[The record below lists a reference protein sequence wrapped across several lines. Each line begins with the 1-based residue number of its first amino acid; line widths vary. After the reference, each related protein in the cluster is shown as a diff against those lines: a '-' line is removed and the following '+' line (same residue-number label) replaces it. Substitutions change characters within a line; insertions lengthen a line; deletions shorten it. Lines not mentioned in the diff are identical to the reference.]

1 MITQMY
7 FPGDPLLPLDPMYNC
22 IENERAR
29 RLLISAFD
37 LESTRPEYALAYR
50 FDIVLRGPSA
60 TPMER

>member
-1 MITQMY
+1 
-7 FPGDPLLPLDPMYNC
+7 MYNC